1 MHFDEKSSSGR
12 LWGRRAVGRV
22 GGRGAG
28 ASSPIHSPSPHSP
41 SPAQATT
48 AVEPTAGGVCGVSG
62 MRPSDSPAIINLD
75 EFSAEYTS
83 RAFKPLTNCN

>member
-12 LWGRRAVGRV
+12 LWGRRAVGLV
-22 GGRGAG
+22 AGRGAG
-28 ASSPIHSPSPHSP
+28 ASSPIHSPSF
-41 SPAQATT
+41 AQAIT

-62 MRPSDSPAIINLD
+62 MRPSDNPAIINLD

-83 RAFKPLTNCN
+83 RAFKPLANCN

>member
-1 MHFDEKSSSGR
+1 MHFDERSSSGR

-22 GGRGAG
+22 VGRGAG
-28 ASSPIHSPSPHSP
+28 ASSPIHSP

-48 AVEPTAGGVCGVSG
+48 AVEPTAGGGVCGVCGVSG
-62 MRPSDSPAIINLD
+62 MRPSDNPAIINLD

-83 RAFKPLTNCN
+83 RAFKPLANCN